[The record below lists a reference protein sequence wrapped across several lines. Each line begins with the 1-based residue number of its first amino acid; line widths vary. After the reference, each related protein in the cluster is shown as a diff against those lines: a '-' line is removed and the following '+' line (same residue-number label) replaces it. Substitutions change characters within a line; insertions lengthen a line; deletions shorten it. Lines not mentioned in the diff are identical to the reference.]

1 MYYLYKYIGVST
13 HVHASLPIC
22 IYIYI
27 DIYNTEHIL
36 HFGVPA
42 LSSSQKH
49 SQPLQGLNIKHELD
63 KAQAP
68 LEGPAETLA
77 ELTASSGDPARAGT

>member
-1 MYYLYKYIGVST
+1 MYMHL
-13 HVHASLPIC
+13 
-22 IYIYI
+22 YIYR
-27 DIYNTEHIL
+27 YNTEHIL

-49 SQPLQGLNIKHELD
+49 SQPLHGLNIKHELD

-68 LEGPAETLA
+68 LEGPAETLG